1 MSYTSDSGLEVGKVV
16 VYQRPAYVIT
26 RRLVGHTDAVVSSDL
41 GLVSGTQIVE
51 GLGGCQ
57 DTRFGLCQ
65 KMMGN

>member
-1 MSYTSDSGLEVGKVV
+1 M
-16 VYQRPAYVIT
+16 YQRSAYVIT

-51 GLGGCQ
+51 GLGRCQ